1 VQSMPGV
8 HAVVK
13 PHPAEAPDPYRTAVR
28 QQQADRVAVLPAG
41 ADLVELLHAADVLV
55 TVESLSAIEAL
66 VLGRPVVVL
75 NMPTHLR
82 ELVEQGVAVGV
93 AAGVD
98 PAPALR
104 GVLFEAEVGAGLERA
119 RARYLSDFAMGVDG
133 RATARIAAL
142 LRDTAAASAKTP
154 GVAGMVG

>member
-1 VQSMPGV
+1 
-8 HAVVK
+8 
-13 PHPAEAPDPYRTAVR
+13 
-28 QQQADRVAVLPAG
+28 
-41 ADLVELLHAADVLV
+41 VLV
-55 TVESLSAIEAL
+55 TVESLSAVEAL

-93 AAGVD
+93 PAGED
-98 PAPALR
+98 PASVLR
-104 GVLFEAEVGAGLERA
+104 GVLFETEVAGRLERA

-142 LRDTAAASAKTP
+142 LRDTAAAFASTP
-154 GVAGMVG
+154 GAAGMVG